1 MISRSYPHLSLCQNI
16 FLQSVRTRFCL
27 CAAFKD
33 SKGSLTMSDYNKIQ
47 RNVNHSVI
55 FPFLT
60 AFQLHYSKCN
70 KGEFVLNGTER
81 EMSAIP

>member
-1 MISRSYPHLSLCQNI
+1 
-16 FLQSVRTRFCL
+16 
-27 CAAFKD
+27 
-33 SKGSLTMSDYNKIQ
+33 MSDYNKIQ

-55 FPFLT
+55 LPFLT

-70 KGEFVLNGTER
+70 KGEVVLNGTER